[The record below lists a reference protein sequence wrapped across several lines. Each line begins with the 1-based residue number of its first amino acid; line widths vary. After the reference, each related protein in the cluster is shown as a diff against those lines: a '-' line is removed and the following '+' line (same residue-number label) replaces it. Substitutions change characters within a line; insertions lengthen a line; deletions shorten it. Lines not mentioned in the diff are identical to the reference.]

1 VQDTGLLLGEAAPTP
16 NNAAYTA
23 EWDVPIPASLT
34 QSFDEPGRPAAH
46 GDFAKAW
53 DYVLGHIPPEE
64 ERWRRFNNFYINSI
78 RAVDEQLD
86 TLFRELDAL
95 GMADN
100 TIIVYTADHGEAAGA
115 HGLRGK
121 GPFAYR
127 ETFNVPLYVVHPD
140 VRGGQDCGALTSH
153 IDIAPSLLAFAGV
166 DATRSS
172 EIAGRDLPGRDFTVT
187 LSDPRSAGIHSVRE
201 AALFTYSGLAS
212 NDGELMAVA
221 ARARAAGRD
230 LKSEMKATGFQP
242 NLRKRGTVR
251 SVFDGRYT
259 FSRYFSPMEHHRPA
273 SLDELYRHNDLELYD
288 RVNDPNEVIN
298 LAADRVANGDLVLA
312 MNAKLDSVIAT
323 EIGIDDG
330 RELPQVDGIDWTLP
344 QERFD

>member
-1 VQDTGLLLGEAAPTP
+1 
-16 NNAAYTA
+16 
-23 EWDVPIPASLT
+23 
-34 QSFDEPGRPAAH
+34 
-46 GDFAKAW
+46 
-53 DYVLGHIPPEE
+53 
-64 ERWRRFNNFYINSI
+64 
-78 RAVDEQLD
+78 
-86 TLFRELDAL
+86 
-95 GMADN
+95 
-100 TIIVYTADHGEAAGA
+100 
-115 HGLRGK
+115 
-121 GPFAYR
+121 
-127 ETFNVPLYVVHPD
+127 VVHPD

-172 EIAGRDLPGRDFTVT
+172 ELAGRELPGRDFTV
-187 LSDPRSAGIHSVRE
+187 LLNDPRSAGIHSVRE

-251 SVFDGRYT
+251 SAFDGRYT

-273 SLDELYRHNDLELYD
+273 SLDELYRLNDLELYD